1 MREIKKIALLGEGAV
16 GKTALIQ
23 RFVYNTFNE
32 TYIQTIGARVSKK
45 SVMIGEDE
53 VILIIWDILGQRYHD
68 ELHKGHYSG
77 TEGALFVFDLTRR
90 ETFEKLESWISSLEN
105 AVGKIPAILLGNKA
119 DLPQW
124 QVSEKDVEKFA
135 LAYGM
140 PWFLT
145 SAKTGVNVNE
155 AFVEIGKMLLRR

>member
-32 TYIQTIGARVSKK
+32 TYIQTIGARISKK
-45 SVMIGEDE
+45 SVMFGEDE

-68 ELHKGHYSG
+68 DLHKGHYSG

-90 ETFEKLESWISSLEN
+90 DTFEKLEPWMTSLQN
-105 AVGKIPAILLGNKA
+105 TVGKVPSILLANKS
-119 DLPQW
+119 DLPDW
-124 QVSEKDVEKFA
+124 QVSLEEIESFA
-135 LAYGM
+135 TARGM
-140 PWFLT
+140 PYFIT
-145 SAKTGVNVNE
+145 SAKTGANVNE
-155 AFVEIGKMLLRR
+155 AFTQIGSMLLRR